1 MWGDGRKGDR
11 MMIPITAAAQ
21 KQLAETLAAQDEK
34 DYCLRLSVT
43 GRGPQGFE
51 YELALLRQHERPE
64 NDLVVETDT
73 ITVLVDPGSA
83 DNLKGATLDYV
94 EQQGSYGF
102 KIDNPNPL
110 WTDPVA
116 LKVQR
121 VIDTEINPGVATHGG
136 HVVLLDVKDS
146 KAFIK
151 LGGGCQGCGMADVT
165 LKQGIEIAIKR
176 AVPEIVDV
184 LDSTDHAAGENPFY
198 QPAKSGQ
205 SPFG

>member
-1 MWGDGRKGDR
+1 
-11 MMIPITAAAQ
+11 MITVTEAARE
-21 KQLAETLAAQDEK
+21 QLTEILSSQDEK
-34 DYCLRLSVT
+34 DYCLFLGIT
-43 GRGPQGFE
+43 GRGPHGFE
-51 YELALLRQHERPE
+51 YRLDLLREHKVPT
-64 NDLVVETDT
+64 NAVPVETET
-73 ITVLVDPGSA
+73 ISVLIDAEST
-83 DNLKGATLDYV
+83 DQLKGATLDYV
-94 EQQGSYGF
+94 DEGGGYGF

-136 HVVLLDVKDS
+136 HVVLLDVQGS

-165 LKQGIEIAIKR
+165 LKQGIEVAIKR
-176 AVPEIVDV
+176 AVPEITDV
-184 LDSTDHAAGENPFY
+184 LDSTDHASGENPFY

>member
-1 MWGDGRKGDR
+1 
-11 MMIPITAAAQ
+11 MITITEAAQ
-21 KQLAETLAAQDEK
+21 KQLAEVLADQDEK
-34 DYCLRLSVT
+34 DYCLRLAVT

-51 YELALLRQHERPE
+51 YELSMLREHEKPA
-64 NDLVVETDT
+64 DDIVVAGGAV
-73 ITVLVDPGSA
+73 TVLVDAKSV
-83 DNLKGATLDYV
+83 DRLKGATLDYV
-94 EQQGSYGF
+94 EQQGGYGF

-136 HVVLLDVKDS
+136 HVVLLDVKDA

-165 LKQGIEIAIKR
+165 LKHGIEVAIKR
-176 AVPEIVDV
+176 AVPEIADV
-184 LDSTDHAAGENPFY
+184 LDTTDHAAGDNPFY
-198 QPAKSGQ
+198 QPAKGSGQ